1 MDTAYD
7 EYNLWIQLMMNTIY
21 GYNSETQLMV
31 VYVNTNN
38 GWSSRITFMVKY
50 LCYINMGK
58 MYGRLDI
65 IISLKY
71 GLKVD

>member
-31 VYVNTNN
+31 VYVDTNN

-58 MYGRLDI
+58 MNGRLDI
-65 IISLKY
+65 IK
-71 GLKVD
+71 